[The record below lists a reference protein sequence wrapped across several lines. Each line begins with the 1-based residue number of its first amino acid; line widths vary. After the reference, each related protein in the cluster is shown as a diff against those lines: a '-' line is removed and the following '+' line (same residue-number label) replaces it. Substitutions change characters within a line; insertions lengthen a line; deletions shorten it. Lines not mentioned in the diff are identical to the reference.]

1 MTSKSVLFL
10 GLLIKTQ
17 MKKILLSL
25 LALCLSFGSV
35 MADEGMWLPIQVAKI
50 HGKMTDAGLKL
61 SADDIYNI
69 NQASLKDA
77 IVRLGGGFCTAE
89 IISKEGL
96 LMTNHHCAYDLIQNH
111 SSVDKDYLTNGFWAM
126 NRSEELTNPGL
137 TASILVRM
145 EDVTAKVMQAIEGVE
160 ESKKA
165 GAIAKITKEIAD
177 AAGKEGDGYTGDVRP
192 IFYGNQYILSVY
204 IVYKDVRLVGAP
216 SSSIGKFGGDTDNWM
231 WPRHTGDFSM
241 LRIYTG
247 ADGKP
252 AEYTADNVPL
262 KPKHS
267 LPVSMKGLKEGDYTM
282 VMGYPGTTNRYLTS
296 ANLASNLTNY
306 NQAIIDMYGARMQ
319 AYKKSMDAD
328 AATRIALAST
338 YASGMNSYKYFI
350 GQSLGLRNGGLVEK
364 KADYEAGLQKWIDAD
379 ANRKAQWGNVLAE
392 MNKDMATFGP
402 VNREYLYFLFAFVNQ
417 PYARF
422 NNQIGALKGLLA
434 EKKPDAAKVTEATTK
449 LKEKLE
455 SMYTEYFA
463 GTEQAAFA
471 AMMLVYH
478 RETPADKQLVFFKEL
493 LAKTKGVDVQAKI
506 NTIAA
511 NVYSNSLLTSK
522 ERMETFLNKPSK
534 KALDQDAGVSLAT
547 AAMKHFSEVVAP
559 ANQAASGNLNA
570 NRKLLMAAMLAYESS
585 RDFAPDANSTLRVTY
600 GNVKSYNPKDGVKY
614 KFFTTHEGILQKEDP
629 SNEEFI
635 VPAKLKDLL
644 VKRDFGKYGSE
655 DMLNT
660 CFLSTNDIT
669 GGNSGSPVINGSGE
683 LVGVAFDGNWESM
696 TGDLMFNPAVQRT
709 ISVDI
714 RYVLFI
720 IDKYAGAGHL
730 VKEMNLVY

>member
-1 MTSKSVLFL
+1 
-10 GLLIKTQ
+10 
-17 MKKILLSL
+17 MKKFLLSL
-25 LALCLSFGSV
+25 LALSLSFGSV

-126 NRSEELTNPGL
+126 TRSEELTNPGL

-145 EDVTAKVMQAIEGVE
+145 EDVTAQVMKAIEGVE

-177 AAGKEGDGYTGDVRP
+177 AAGKEGDGYAGDVRP

-216 SSSIGKFGGDTDNWM
+216 PSSIGKFGGDTDNWM

-252 AEYTADNVPL
+252 ADYAADNVPL

-267 LPVSMKGLKEGDYTM
+267 LPVSMKGLNEGDYTM

-296 ANLASNLTNY
+296 ANLASNLDNY
-306 NQAIIDMYGARMQ
+306 NQAIIDMFGARMQ

-338 YASGMNSYKYFI
+338 YASGMNTYKYFI
-350 GQSLGLRNGGLVEK
+350 GQSLGLRKDGLVEK
-364 KADYEAGLQKWIDAD
+364 KAAYEADLQKWIEAD
-379 ANRKAQWGNVLAE
+379 NMRKADWGDVLAE
-392 MNKDMATFGP
+392 MNKDMANYGP

-422 NNQIGALKGLLA
+422 NNQLGALNGLLA
-434 EKKPDAAKVTEATTK
+434 EKKPDAAKVKETTDK
-449 LKEKLE
+449 LKEKLGDI
-455 SMYTEYFA
+455 YGEYFPA
-463 GTEQAAFA
+463 TEQATFA

-478 RETPADKQLVFFKEL
+478 RETPADKQPAFFKEL
-493 LAKTKGVDVQAKI
+493 LAKTKGADVQAKI

-511 NVYSNSLLTSK
+511 NVYGKSLLTSK
-522 ERMETFLNKPSK
+522 ERMAAFLDKPSK
-534 KALDQDAGVSLAT
+534 KALDKDPGATLAS
-547 AAMKHFSEVVAP
+547 AAMKHFSETLAP
-559 ANQAASGNLNA
+559 ANQKASGNLNA
-570 NRKLLMAAMLAYESS
+570 NRKRLMAAMLAFESS

-600 GNVKSYNPKDGVKY
+600 GNVKPYNPKDGVKY
-614 KFFTTHEGILQKEDP
+614 KFYTTHEGILQKEDP

-644 VKRDFGKYGSE
+644 VKKDFGKYGSE

-669 GGNSGSPVINGSGE
+669 GGNSGSPVINGNGE